1 MKKAGQIVL
10 FRFPQTN
17 LNIGKLRPA
26 LLLNKTPG
34 NYDDYL
40 ICMISSQIDQAIKN
54 FDEVITYR
62 DSDFVQSGLKMDSVF
77 RIARLA
83 IVQGDLLLGAI
94 GEIDNKRL
102 VRIKSKIIDWINE
115 I

>member
-17 LNIGKLRPA
+17 LDIGKLRPA
-26 LLLNKTPG
+26 LLLGKVPG

-40 ICMISSQIDQAIKN
+40 VCMISSNLEQAIEN
-54 FDEVITYR
+54 IDEIITYR
-62 DSDFVQSGLKMDSVF
+62 DNDFVQSGLKMDSVF
-77 RIARLA
+77 RVSRLA
-83 IVQGDLLLGAI
+83 VIESNLLLGSV
-94 GEIDNKRL
+94 GEDDHKRFE
-102 VRIKSKIIDWINE
+102 RIKSKIINWINE